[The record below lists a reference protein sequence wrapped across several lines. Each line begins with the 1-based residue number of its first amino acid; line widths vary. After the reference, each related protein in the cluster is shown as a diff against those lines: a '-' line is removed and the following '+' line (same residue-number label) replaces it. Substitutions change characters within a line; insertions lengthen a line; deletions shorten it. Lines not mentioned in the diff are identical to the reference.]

1 MKSYC
6 MVYKIRNTNLADR
19 LLRIITEPLALHT
32 PRSRRPA
39 PYRKINSVICANCLR
54 DSCFYADWYNTYLM
68 KDEHVVDTSLIEQR
82 LMELAQ
88 LLITPGTL
96 LTAFIFFWKQAKTG
110 RDELR
115 RELKEEIGAVRNE
128 VASIRIEM
136 HDMNGRLGRVEGLLR
151 ATDSG

>member
-1 MKSYC
+1 
-6 MVYKIRNTNLADR
+6 
-19 LLRIITEPLALHT
+19 
-32 PRSRRPA
+32 
-39 PYRKINSVICANCLR
+39 
-54 DSCFYADWYNTYLM
+54 
-68 KDEHVVDTSLIEQR
+68 
-82 LMELAQ
+82 MELAQ

-151 ATDSG
+151 ATTSG